1 MKPVIERQWLRRW
14 IGGFLVS
21 ILVWAP
27 GVKAEGVP
35 GTRVLVSGH
44 IGLMVQYALLGAK
57 KRLEHAACAELLAEF
72 HASDGLPL
80 TAHVLLAPT
89 DYLSTLWFV
98 DGDDDR
104 RCRTTAAPIAF
115 TAPGHPVIFVCGSH
129 FARKYLQ
136 NQRYAEILL
145 IHEMLHTAG
154 LGENPP
160 TSNQISGV
168 AMARCGSI

>member
-1 MKPVIERQWLRRW
+1 MKPVIGRQWLRRW

-27 GVKAEGVP
+27 VAKAEGVP
-35 GTRVLVSGH
+35 RTRVLVPGQ

-57 KRLEHAACAELLAEF
+57 KRLEHHACAELLAEF

-80 TAHVLLAPT
+80 NAHMSLAPT

-98 DGDDDR
+98 DGDDDL
-104 RCRTTAAPIAF
+104 RCRTTVAPIAF
-115 TAPGHPVIFVCGSH
+115 TAPGHPVVFVCASH

-136 NQRYAEILL
+136 NQKYAEILL

-160 TSNQISGV
+160 TSNQISGM

>member
-1 MKPVIERQWLRRW
+1 MNPVIRRQWLRRW

-27 GVKAEGVP
+27 VAKAEGVP
-35 GTRVLVSGH
+35 TTRVLVRGQ
-44 IGLMVQYALLGAK
+44 IGLMVQFALLGAK
-57 KRLEHAACAELLAEF
+57 KRLEHPACGALLAEF

-80 TAHVLLAPT
+80 NAHVSLAPT

-104 RCRTTAAPIAF
+104 RCRTTVAPIAF